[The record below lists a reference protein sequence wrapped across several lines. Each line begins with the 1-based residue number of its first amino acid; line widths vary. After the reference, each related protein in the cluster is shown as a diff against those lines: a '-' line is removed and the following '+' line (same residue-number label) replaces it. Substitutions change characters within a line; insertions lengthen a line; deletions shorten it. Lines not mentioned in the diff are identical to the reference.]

1 MVCSVQIVDVPN
13 RIKRMTTRR
22 RLEDSSCDSAA
33 DGGAGVEC
41 VIADDSIAVADA
53 DNSVM

>member
-13 RIKRMTTRR
+13 RIKRTTRR

-33 DGGAGVEC
+33 DGGAGGEC
-41 VIADDSIAVADA
+41 VVADDSIVAVADA
-53 DNSVM
+53 DNSVI

>member
-13 RIKRMTTRR
+13 RIKRTTRR

-41 VIADDSIAVADA
+41 VVADDSIAVADA